1 MPQLVI
7 KNQLEVTLWRCTFLQ
22 LQEWRSGLDVRV
34 VVRKVDILVYRLAVS
49 QNEMTIL
56 ASLRVTKFT
65 LCGVSQAIPHGHRA
79 QVS

>member
-1 MPQLVI
+1 MY
-7 KNQLEVTLWRCTFLQ
+7 FLQ

-56 ASLRVTKFT
+56 APLRVTKFT
-65 LCGVSQAIPHGHRA
+65 LCGVS
-79 QVS
+79 